1 MFTDIISAINKHF
14 SLLASTILEYC
25 DELLEK
31 AFAASTKKLGK
42 VGAHITRTFQ
52 MFNLE

>member
-1 MFTDIISAINKHF
+1 MKIDQTLIILF
-14 SLLASTILEYC
+14 LEYS

-31 AFAASTKKLGK
+31 AFTASTEKLGK
-42 VGAHITRTFQ
+42 VAPYVTKTFQ